1 MLKAGDTVP
10 EFTLPNTG
18 GTLVDSKRLLEKGP
32 LVVTFFRGR
41 WCPYCNVDLAALQR
55 VLPDITA
62 AGATL
67 VVISLQIF
75 PTPRDGEAAR

>member
-41 WCPYCNVDLAALQR
+41 W
-55 VLPDITA
+55 
-62 AGATL
+62 
-67 VVISLQIF
+67 
-75 PTPRDGEAAR
+75 